1 MSAET
6 TTTKPSLQKQLPIN
20 AVQRIRANLYS
31 HIAPTE
37 ILRRLKI
44 NTAQV
49 RKELKT
55 EILNLISHENM
66 VLTVSQKK
74 LIVQRV
80 LDDVLGY
87 GPIEPLL
94 KDPSISEIMING
106 PYMIFIERNGRLER
120 SDQTFED
127 AEHLMNVIDK
137 IIAPLGRRVDESSPM
152 VDGRL
157 PDGSRVNVII
167 PPVALSGP
175 TLTIRR
181 FRSTMYT
188 FEDLVDNGT
197 IPKPMVDYIPKTIIQ
212 RKNILVTGG
221 TGSGK
226 TTLLNAISS
235 LISSDERIVT
245 IEDAAE
251 LRFTQP
257 HVVSLESRPANIE
270 GHGRVDIRDLVIN
283 ALRMRP
289 DRIVVGEVRG
299 GETLDMLQAMNTG
312 HDGSLTTAHANS
324 PHEALSRLETM
335 ALMSGIELPVA
346 AVRQQISGG
355 FDYIMHMRRNVDGSR
370 CLSEVARVSGVEDME
385 IKLECV
391 YRYEDNDVSDC

>member
-1 MSAET
+1 MSAKT
-6 TTTKPSLQKQLPIN
+6 AKSQSPSRNQLPIN

-31 HIAPTE
+31 HIAPAE

-49 RKELKT
+49 RKELKI
-55 EILNLISHENM
+55 EILDLISHENM
-66 VLTVSQKK
+66 VLTYSQKK

-94 KDPSISEIMING
+94 KDCSISEIMING

-120 SDQTFED
+120 ADQTFED
-127 AEHLMNVIDK
+127 VEHLMNVIDK

-157 PDGSRVNVII
+157 PDGSRINVII

-181 FRSTMYT
+181 FRSTMFT

-197 IPKPMVDYIPKTIIQ
+197 IPKPMIDYLPQTIKQ
-212 RKNILVTGG
+212 RRNILVTGG

-235 LISSDERIVT
+235 LISPNERIVT

-257 HVVSLESRPANIE
+257 HVVRLESRPANIE
-270 GHGRVDIRDLVIN
+270 GHGRVNIRELVIN

-299 GETLDMLQAMNTG
+299 GEALDMLQAMNTG

-324 PHEALSRLETM
+324 PYEALSRLETM
-335 ALMSGIELPVA
+335 ALMSGIELPMA
-346 AVRQQISGG
+346 AIRQQIANG
-355 FDYIMHMRRNVDGSR
+355 FDYIMHMRRNTDGTR
-370 CLSEVARVSGVEDME
+370 CLSEVVKVIGIESSE
-385 IKLECV
+385 IKLECIH
-391 YRYEDNDVSDC
+391 RSEDKDVNSC

>member
-1 MSAET
+1 MSAKT
-6 TTTKPSLQKQLPIN
+6 VMSQSSSSNQLPIN
-20 AVQRIRANLYS
+20 AVQRIRAILYS
-31 HIAPTE
+31 HIAPAE

-49 RKELKT
+49 RKELKS
-55 EILNLISHENM
+55 EILDLISDENM
-66 VLTVSQKK
+66 VLTHSQKK

-80 LDDVLGY
+80 LDDVLGF

-94 KDPSISEIMING
+94 KDRSINEIMING

-120 SDQTFED
+120 TDQTFED
-127 AEHLMNVIDK
+127 VEHLMNVIDK

-181 FRSTMYT
+181 FRSTMFT

-197 IPKPMVDYIPKTIIQ
+197 IPKPMIDYIPETIKQ
-212 RKNILVTGG
+212 RRNILVTGG

-235 LISSDERIVT
+235 LISPNERIVT

-270 GHGRVDIRDLVIN
+270 GHGRVNIRELVIN

-289 DRIVVGEVRG
+289 DRIVIGEVRG

-312 HDGSLTTAHANS
+312 HDGSLTTAHANN
-324 PHEALSRLETM
+324 PRDALRRIENMVSMAGLNYPVRAIREQVASALDLLIHISRLT
-335 ALMSGIELPVA
+335 
-346 AVRQQISGG
+346 GG
-355 FDYIMHMRRNVDGSR
+355 RRKV
-370 CLSEVARVSGVEDME
+370 
-385 IKLECV
+385 
-391 YRYEDNDVSDC
+391 